1 VRLLYRFLT
10 WLALPALIA
19 WVALQARRAGG
30 RRFLHQR
37 LGWSYPRLERTVW
50 FHCASV
56 GEVQA
61 ACPLVRRVIETCPAR
76 KVIITTNTAT
86 GAQIVER
93 TFGNRVSHAW
103 LPLDY
108 SSAVNRL
115 LRAIHPDCLLVCE
128 TEIWPNLYERC
139 AAQAI
144 PVALFNARLSDRTLG
159 APGFVRRLYRGAL
172 RQVRVILARSDDDE
186 RGFVALGA
194 SPDRIR
200 VLGNLK
206 YSACAGSE
214 STTEA
219 DPVVRPYWLAASTH
233 DDEEI
238 RLDHVWQRIDV
249 PGILPVIAPRHPNR
263 GDAIFNSLTRAGRR
277 VARRSA
283 GDAVGPDTDVYLA
296 DTLGELPGLM
306 RHARFVFMG
315 GSLIPY
321 GGHNVLEPARL
332 GKAVIVGP
340 HTDDF
345 REEVALLAGRDALIQ
360 VEDDEDLEHV
370 MRELSRDEARCA
382 ALGARALEF
391 SQAQERIGDDYLRA
405 LREYGILP
413 DCMGPRNHLTRMP
426 LVQR

>member
-1 VRLLYRFLT
+1 VRRVYSFLT

-30 RRFLHQR
+30 KRFLHQR
-37 LGWSYPRLERTVW
+37 LGWSYPRLDRTVW

-61 ACPLVRRVIETCPAR
+61 ACPLVRRIIDTCPAR
-76 KVIITTNTAT
+76 KVIITTNTVT

-93 TFGNRVSHAW
+93 TFGDRVSHAW

-108 SSAVNRL
+108 FSAVNRL

-144 PVALFNARLSDRTLG
+144 PVALFNARLSARTLG

-172 RQVRVILARSDDDE
+172 RQVRVILARSDDDK

-194 SPDRIR
+194 RPDRIR

-206 YSACAGSE
+206 YSACAGSV

-219 DPVVRPYWLAASTH
+219 DPVGCPYWLAASTH
-233 DDEEI
+233 DDEEV
-238 RLDHVWQRIDV
+238 RLDHVWQRIEV

-263 GDAIFNSLTRAGRR
+263 GDAIFHSLTRAGRR

-296 DTLGELPGLM
+296 DTLGEMPGLM

-315 GSLIPY
+315 GSLIPD

-332 GKAVIVGP
+332 GKATVTGP

-345 REEVALLAGRDALIQ
+345 REEVALLAANDALIQ
-360 VEDDEDLEHV
+360 VADDRALEHV
-370 MRELSRDEARCA
+370 IRELIEDDARCA
-382 ALGARALEF
+382 DLGARALEITK
-391 SQAQERIGDDYLRA
+391 AQDRIADDYFRA
-405 LREYGILP
+405 LEAHGLLQDRT
-413 DCMGPRNHLTRMP
+413 DPRTSEPLTTN
-426 LVQR
+426 